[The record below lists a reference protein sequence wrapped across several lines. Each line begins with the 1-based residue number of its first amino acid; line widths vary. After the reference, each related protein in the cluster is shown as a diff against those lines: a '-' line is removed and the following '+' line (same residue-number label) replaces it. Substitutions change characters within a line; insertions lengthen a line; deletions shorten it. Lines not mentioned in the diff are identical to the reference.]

1 MRWRVKQFPDILPT
15 PFRTTDI
22 RNAVRLISHMI
33 PVSNPI
39 TRSYKTRAKSNF
51 QYLITDSSH
60 SIVDDPD
67 VYRDT
72 AWFLDKIIMD
82 EGK

>member
-1 MRWRVKQFPDILPT
+1 MKNIPRTFKEEFPDILPT
-15 PFRTTDI
+15 PFRTTDT

-51 QYLITDSSH
+51 QY
-60 SIVDDPD
+60 
-67 VYRDT
+67 
-72 AWFLDKIIMD
+72 
-82 EGK
+82 